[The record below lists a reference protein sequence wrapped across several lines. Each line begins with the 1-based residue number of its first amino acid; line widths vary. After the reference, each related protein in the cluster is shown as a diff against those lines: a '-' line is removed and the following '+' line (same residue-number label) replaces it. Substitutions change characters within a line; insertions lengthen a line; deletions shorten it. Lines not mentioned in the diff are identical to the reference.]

1 MDDYMKSS
9 AASAQHF
16 VESLQ
21 GIVHIKSVPEAL
33 GLDKKTMK
41 LMSMKLISIYIYNIH
56 ILVLRIT
63 PK

>member
-1 MDDYMKSS
+1 MDDHMKSS

-21 GIVHIKSVPEAL
+21 GTVHIKSVPEAL

-41 LMSMKLISIYIYNIH
+41 LMSMKLISIYI
-56 ILVLRIT
+56 
-63 PK
+63 

>member
-21 GIVHIKSVPEAL
+21 GIVRIKSVPEAL
-33 GLDKKTMK
+33 GLDNKK
-41 LMSMKLISIYIYNIH
+41 INEINVDEVNINIYIDI
-56 ILVLRIT
+56 
-63 PK
+63 